1 MARSNEPLW
10 WAPFMAGAG
19 VAALLMPATI
29 VITSIGVALGWIDE
43 EGLWRLLR
51 SPWVRAYL
59 FVLISLSL
67 FHAAH
72 RLRFVLVDL
81 GLKAIRSAIAVVCYA
96 SAVVGTVLAAV
107 LALRLW
113 P

>member
-1 MARSNEPLW
+1 MVRSNEPLW

-29 VITSIGVALGWIDE
+29 LITSLAVAWGWIDE
-43 EGLWRLLR
+43 EHMWILLSRPLVRL
-51 SPWVRAYL
+51 YL
-59 FVLISLSL
+59 FVLIVLAL

-81 GLKAIRSAIAVVCYA
+81 GLKPVRGVIAVLCYGSAIL
-96 SAVVGTVLAAV
+96 GTLLTTLLVLRA
-107 LALRLW
+107 W